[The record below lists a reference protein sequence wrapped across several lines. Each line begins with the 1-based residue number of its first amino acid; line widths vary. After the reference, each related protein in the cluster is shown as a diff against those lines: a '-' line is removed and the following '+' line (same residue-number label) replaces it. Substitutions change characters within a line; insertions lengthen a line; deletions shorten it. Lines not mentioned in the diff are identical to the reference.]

1 MERNGSEVARSVVD
15 ACRGVHPEFVFTYK
29 GKPIETMN
37 NNGWQKA
44 RERAARRNSLARPIQ
59 GFGAPGFTT

>member
-1 MERNGSEVARSVVD
+1 VID

-29 GKPIETMN
+29 GKPNEMMN

-44 RERAARRNSLARPIQ
+44 RERAADRFEKEFGRPTHPAS
-59 GFGAPGFTT
+59 GASAFTT